1 MTIRHERINFPPRGL
16 LGGEPGSVGTDM
28 VNGEKIPAKS
38 RIELTTGDVASFQ
51 TPGGGGLFRE
61 SEREPEMIEKDLI
74 SGLVSTDGLRDS

>member
-16 LGGEPGSVGTDM
+16 LGGKSGSAGTDM

-38 RIELTTGDVASFQ
+38 RIELTTGDIVSFQ
-51 TPGGGGLFRE
+51 TPGGGGLFPE